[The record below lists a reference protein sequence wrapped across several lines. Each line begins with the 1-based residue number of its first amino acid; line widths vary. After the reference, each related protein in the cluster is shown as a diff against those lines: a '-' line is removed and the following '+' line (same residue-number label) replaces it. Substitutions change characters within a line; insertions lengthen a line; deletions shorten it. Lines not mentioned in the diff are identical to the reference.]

1 MVTTKVQKR
10 ATAFTGLS
18 LFLHLLLIPLTFLIC
33 ATAATATATDT
44 YTVISDS
51 EVPLRD
57 GQGDKHKV
65 LTLLQK
71 EETVTALEDAGAW
84 IKIRTATG
92 SEGWMLK
99 QYLSSTPSVDDA
111 FTLPTKND
119 QISEQPAPPAK
130 TTPASEK
137 NIHTPPSG
145 APVPPKKTEP
155 MPSEV
160 TNSLP
165 TEQMLN
171 APDIEANESESAEEL
186 RNKLA
191 ALTLE
196 NKELRENERIKWFLA
211 GGGVFICGWL
221 IGLITCRSRKR
232 KTSLLM

>member
-1 MVTTKVQKR
+1 MVTTKVQKQ
-10 ATAFTGLS
+10 ATALTGLF

-33 ATAATATATDT
+33 ATAATATATDL
-44 YTVISDS
+44 YTVVSDS

-57 GQGDKHKV
+57 GQGTEYKI
-65 LTLLQK
+65 LTLLQN

-111 FTLPTKND
+111 FTLPTKSN
-119 QISEQPAPPAK
+119 QTSEQPTPPAK
-130 TTPASEK
+130 ATPAGEK
-137 NIHTPPSG
+137 NIHTPQSE
-145 APVPPKKTEP
+145 AQVPPKKAEP
-155 MPSEV
+155 LPSEI

-165 TEQMLN
+165 AEQMFN
-171 APDIEANESESAEEL
+171 APDIEANESAEEL

-191 ALTLE
+191 AVTLE

-211 GGGVFICGWL
+211 GGVVLVCGWL
-221 IGLITCRSRKR
+221 IGLITCRSRRR

>member
-33 ATAATATATDT
+33 ATAVTATATDT

-65 LTLLQK
+65 LTLLQN
-71 EETVTALEDAGAW
+71 EETVTALENAGAW

-130 TTPASEK
+130 ATPAGEQ
-137 NIHTPPSG
+137 NIHIPQSE
-145 APVPPKKTEP
+145 AQVPPKKTEP
-155 MPSEV
+155 LPSEV

-171 APDIEANESESAEEL
+171 SPDIEANESAEEL

-191 ALTLE
+191 AVTLE

-211 GGGVFICGWL
+211 GGGVLVCGWL

>member
-1 MVTTKVQKR
+1 MVTTKKQKQ
-10 ATAFTGLS
+10 ATALTGLF

-44 YTVISDS
+44 FTVVSDS

-65 LTLLQK
+65 LTLLQN

-92 SEGWMLK
+92 REGWIPK
-99 QYLSSTPSVDDA
+99 QYLSSTPSIDDA

-119 QISEQPAPPAK
+119 QTSEQPAPPAK
-130 TTPASEK
+130 PIPSGEQ
-137 NIHTPPSG
+137 NIHTSQSE
-145 APVPPKKTEP
+145 AQVPQKKTQP
-155 MPSEV
+155 LQSEI

-165 TEQMLN
+165 TEQTLKE
-171 APDIEANESESAEEL
+171 PVTEANESAEEL

-191 ALTLE
+191 AVTLE

-211 GGGVFICGWL
+211 GGGVLVCGWL

-232 KTSLLM
+232 KLSLL